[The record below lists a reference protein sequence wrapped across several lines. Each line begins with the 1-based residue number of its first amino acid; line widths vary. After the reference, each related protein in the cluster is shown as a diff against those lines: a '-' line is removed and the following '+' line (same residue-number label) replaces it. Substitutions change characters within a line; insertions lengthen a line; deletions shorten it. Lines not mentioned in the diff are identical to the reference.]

1 MLEILNI
8 LFIMNKETNIKEK
21 KDIIERL
28 KKGEPTMN
36 HKLWIDNISFK
47 NKPQGYEP
55 SQVGAR
61 RKAYME
67 AAKEDYYSLEQLAE
81 AIQEGKSF
89 TCGVGKVGEHKET
102 STLLIVDI
110 DNKPGEKQQK
120 LKSFYLEAYKLD
132 IVPNLIYESFS
143 SESNKQKTGYEKY
156 RVIWVLDRELTR
168 TEYEEAIYI
177 MQQVFKNVSFDPASK
192 NIAQI
197 YYSTNKPISIYREAP
212 RLNLRHL
219 VTKYDIKP
227 PKKTKELRSEIIE
240 LKDNSKIGKLI
251 KENKYIREALR
262 QPLDYNECNEVIKAF
277 DLFGFDILPYL
288 NFALDEGKSIEKRIQ
303 DLERYRANGKGLLPC
318 KNSLGMKVYNIIK
331 GKVEAGIL

>member
-1 MLEILNI
+1 M
-8 LFIMNKETNIKEK
+8 K
-21 KDIIERL
+21 
-28 KKGEPTMN
+28 
-36 HKLWIDNISFK
+36 HKLWIDNISFL

-67 AAKEDYYSLEQLAE
+67 TGKEDHYSLEQLAQ

-89 TCGVGKVGEHKET
+89 TCGVGKVGEYKET
-102 STLLIVDI
+102 STLLVVDI
-110 DNKPGEKQQK
+110 DNKEGEKQQK
-120 LKSFYLEAYKLD
+120 LKSFYLEAYKMD
-132 IVPNLIYESFS
+132 IIPNIVYESFS

-168 TEYEEAIYI
+168 IEYEEAIYV
-177 MQQVFKNVSFDPASK
+177 MQQVLKNVSFDPASK

-197 YYSTNKPISIYREAP
+197 YYSTNKPINIYREAP
-212 RLNLRHL
+212 RLNLTHL
-219 VTKYDIKP
+219 IAKYDIKP
-227 PKKTKELRSEIIE
+227 PKKENKLRSKIIE

-251 KENKYIREALR
+251 RDNKYIREVLSR
-262 QPLDYNECNEVIKAF
+262 SLDYNECNEVVKAF

-288 NFALDEGKSIEKRIQ
+288 NFALDEGKSLEKRIQ
-303 DLERYRANGKGLLPC
+303 DLERYRAKGKGLLPC

-331 GKVEAGIL
+331 GKAEAGIL